1 MGSLRMDQGRC
12 VEGSGPHN
20 SHPAAKGATPGK
32 GDKRPSQGAH
42 GDHTGPRSEKED
54 EMRSLERLRNSGLH
68 TGALQPLLRSPLLKQ
83 RRASPE
89 SPRWGLS
96 TWPETAGQTTAQTQS
111 TDYNTQHVCAPR
123 APSPP
128 WAMQRLT
135 AEDALE
141 FTLRPRECRVEAALG
156 LKEQPGNS

>member
-1 MGSLRMDQGRC
+1 MGSLRMGQGRC

-20 SHPAAKGATPGK
+20 SHQAAKGATPGK

-42 GDHTGPRSEKED
+42 GDHTRPWSEKED

-68 TGALQPLLRSPLLKQ
+68 IGAPQPLLSSPLLKQ

-96 TWPETAGQTTAQTQS
+96 TWPETAGQTAQTHS
-111 TDYNTQHVCAPR
+111 TDYNTQHVCTPR
-123 APSPP
+123 TPP
-128 WAMQRLT
+128 LPGQCKGWQQRTPWRLS
-135 AEDALE
+135 
-141 FTLRPRECRVEAALG
+141 PRECQVEAALG
-156 LKEQPGNS
+156 LKEQLGDS